1 MRKILKQFD
10 TRSIATALMGA
21 SPEANLYIE
30 KLLPDID
37 FKAAMR
43 TTPRIRIEEVE
54 EKQNQIVAMINLQA
68 L

>member
-1 MRKILKQFD
+1 
-10 TRSIATALMGA
+10 MGA